1 METGPILPLIKIFMV
16 FLAMITGIKF
26 RLGVAVSILA
36 GSLLAGLLFSIPPID
51 WLKIA
56 VLAVG
61 DPQLIMLALIV
72 ALIMILSRITE
83 STGQNQRLMQ
93 ELSAL
98 LKWPR
103 FRLAFFPAL
112 IGLLPMPGGAV
123 FSAPMVN
130 SAAAGQNISPIQKIL
145 INYWFRHVWEL
156 VWPLYPGLIL
166 AAHLSGIPLI
176 TLLAFTW
183 PGVAVCLIAGWF
195 FYLRSLKTS
204 PAQSTEEPFRTRQA
218 VYYALPLITAIA
230 GSLGLEALLWFID
243 TGPNPSTGLL
253 MGLLLAI
260 IIAAAQNKI
269 TPARAFSLVREKHLW
284 QMIFV
289 ILSIFVFKA
298 ILDQGGIISQISGV
312 VAGQGA
318 LTVAST
324 VLPLLVG
331 LISGITIAFV
341 GSTFPLI
348 IGISEQLGMQ
358 SNTAYVVLGLFSGLA
373 GVMVSPIHI
382 CFILTCQFFKTNAAA
397 VWPRLIPPCLILFGA
412 GLTYHL
418 FLI

>member
-218 VYYALPLITAIA
+218 VYYALP
-230 GSLGLEALLWFID
+230 
-243 TGPNPSTGLL
+243 
-253 MGLLLAI
+253 
-260 IIAAAQNKI
+260 
-269 TPARAFSLVREKHLW
+269 
-284 QMIFV
+284 
-289 ILSIFVFKA
+289 
-298 ILDQGGIISQISGV
+298 
-312 VAGQGA
+312 
-318 LTVAST
+318 
-324 VLPLLVG
+324 
-331 LISGITIAFV
+331 
-341 GSTFPLI
+341 
-348 IGISEQLGMQ
+348 
-358 SNTAYVVLGLFSGLA
+358 
-373 GVMVSPIHI
+373 
-382 CFILTCQFFKTNAAA
+382 
-397 VWPRLIPPCLILFGA
+397 
-412 GLTYHL
+412 
-418 FLI
+418 